1 MKVGYVVLYVQ
12 DEKQSLE
19 FWTKKVGM
27 IVKKSQEAAGF
38 QITRVGFKDQDFS
51 FELVPLKLMENNP
64 DGLNLGIPSI
74 CFTAPD
80 LVALH
85 TQLKSNGVKVTDIAN
100 HFGTDSFAFSDSED
114 HYFAAIQ
121 E

>member
-1 MKVGYVVLYVQ
+1 MEVGYVVLYVQ

-38 QITRVGFKDQDFS
+38 QINRVGFKDQDFT

-64 DGLNLGIPSI
+64 DGLNLGLPSI

-85 TQLKSNGVKVTDIAN
+85 NQLKSNGVKVTDIAN
-100 HFGTDSFAFSDSED
+100 HFGNDSFAFSDLED

-121 E
+121 G